1 MAVVIMAE
9 GANVTVVMVRTP
21 AVAAPRDPLK
31 EGLSTGYPPWM
42 PQRKY
47 LVRLRVNMERLLKS
61 SVDVTRNPIYL
72 QDQEL

>member
-21 AVAAPRDPLK
+21 VVAAPRDPLK

-42 PQRKY
+42 PQRKS